1 MFKRETVKH
10 ISILIVVTL
19 IITMMSAFVL
29 PKNTKADE
37 VETTAEQETTEPTPE
52 DPDEY
57 ELVAHRG
64 FSGNR

>member
-19 IITMMSAFVL
+19 IISMMSAFVL

-37 VETTAEQETTEPTPE
+37 VETTAEQETQIILRGRY
-52 DPDEY
+52 Y
-57 ELVAHRG
+57 EAHKQDR
-64 FSGNR
+64 